1 MVVATRVPASE
12 SRNLDR
18 ALRRY
23 ERAARYVAGHFDQL
37 VRKYPEQ
44 WVAVLDSKVIAS
56 SKTRADLRRQIACI
70 GPDIARPYVT
80 YLTRKSKTL
89 IL

>member
-1 MVVATRVPASE
+1 MAVASRVPASE

-23 ERAARYVAGHFDQL
+23 ERAARYVAEHFDQL
-37 VRKYPEQ
+37 VSKYPER
-44 WVAVLDSKVIAS
+44 WVAVQDGKVVAS
-56 SKTRADLRRQIACI
+56 SKTRADLRKQIADA

-80 YLTRKSKTL
+80 YLTKKTKTL